1 MVQLLNRWVFQEK
14 VYMITQ
20 NILILIIIRLSLMK
34 VRSACLESNSQWNF
48 AVLNEKRVS
57 ETFWYYVT
65 LSGKQVLYTK
75 IKVWVFNHVILVG
88 LVSQQNSP
96 PSTLTYCV
104 PQNWHSHS
112 IQSYLIRS
120 TALHLVPTLFHTL
133 WLNVIYVSKL
143 MYAKCWLNRVELR
156 RSEVV

>member
-57 ETFWYYVT
+57 ETF
-65 LSGKQVLYTK
+65 
-75 IKVWVFNHVILVG
+75 
-88 LVSQQNSP
+88 
-96 PSTLTYCV
+96 
-104 PQNWHSHS
+104 
-112 IQSYLIRS
+112 
-120 TALHLVPTLFHTL
+120 
-133 WLNVIYVSKL
+133 
-143 MYAKCWLNRVELR
+143 
-156 RSEVV
+156 